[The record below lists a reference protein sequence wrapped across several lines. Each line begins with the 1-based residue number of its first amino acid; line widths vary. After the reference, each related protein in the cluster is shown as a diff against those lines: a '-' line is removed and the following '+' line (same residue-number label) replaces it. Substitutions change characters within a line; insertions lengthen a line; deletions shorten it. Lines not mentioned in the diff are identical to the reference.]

1 MEPTTSDR
9 PRARRNADTSSVI
22 RLAGDASRVL
32 CLPLEGKV
40 DRPDPPRGARRMR
53 WSPPLLTGSV
63 QGVTL
68 TPHQSRRG
76 RTRAATASPQGEAK
90 TPHPSSGL
98 RGTPDATFP
107 SRGRLFF
114 PSVRGR
120 QGFTE
125 LLQDILTDTGEVF
138 VHVFVGISQYMQPA
152 FTQIRVAF
160 SIRLHPCLFKM
171 L

>member
-1 MEPTTSDR
+1 
-9 PRARRNADTSSVI
+9 
-22 RLAGDASRVL
+22 
-32 CLPLEGKV
+32 
-40 DRPDPPRGARRMR
+40 MR
-53 WSPPLLTGSV
+53 WSPTLPTGPV
-63 QGVTL
+63 QDTTL
-68 TPHQSRRG
+68 
-76 RTRAATASPQGEAK
+76 

-107 SRGRLFF
+107 S
-114 PSVRGR
+114 RGR

-152 FTQIRVAF
+152 FTQIRIAF